1 MVELTSYLLHLNSVY
16 WGEIKLFENK
26 TTTYC
31 SVKIY
36 VVTIW
41 PATLKDIYTK
51 SSNNLDLPSVCL
63 SVFSICGMMGTK
75 LYYTG
80 CLTLSEGIVNGVAT
94 MSQDRKSWH
103 ILL

>member
-41 PATLKDIYTK
+41 PATPKDIYTK
-51 SSNNLDLPSVCL
+51 SYYNLDLLKTWGVQPEYSFEITVAVD
-63 SVFSICGMMGTK
+63 SVFPLEPPSK
-75 LYYTG
+75 
-80 CLTLSEGIVNGVAT
+80 
-94 MSQDRKSWH
+94 
-103 ILL
+103 